1 MAITAQEKD
10 YLQNS
15 KTSHPTGLHYL
26 RRNPH
31 PKKEDHGDCA
41 VRAIALATETE
52 YWLVKHYADDAVVQ
66 RHDGDEPVWGYKKYQ
81 TSYGGMTR
89 QEMSSTI
96 NDMAK
101 SNRKLYDWIYVP
113 YNTVF
118 HKDNLPDVCI
128 ADQDRHVVCVKHG
141 AIWDSWDSRG
151 KTRKL
156 KKVIGVWCH
165 QDEWRKFFNKH
176 NGDLKKAGVCK

>member
-1 MAITAQEKD
+1 MTVELPK
-10 YLQNS
+10 S
-15 KTSHPTGLHYL
+15 SHPSGLHFFK
-26 RRNPH
+26 RNPH

-41 VRAIALATETE
+41 VRAIALATNTE

-66 RHDGDEPVWGYKKYQ
+66 RHDGDEPVWGYKRYQ

-89 QEMSSTI
+89 QEMTSTI

-118 HKDNLPDVCI
+118 HKDNLP
-128 ADQDRHVVCVKHG
+128 KG
-141 AIWDSWDSRG
+141 P
-151 KTRKL
+151 
-156 KKVIGVWCH
+156 
-165 QDEWRKFFNKH
+165 
-176 NGDLKKAGVCK
+176 

>member
-1 MAITAQEKD
+1 MSITEQEKN

-15 KTSHPTGLHYL
+15 KTSHPTGLHYM

-31 PKKEDHGDCA
+31 PKKESHGDCA

-52 YWLVKHYADDAVVQ
+52 YWRVKHHADNAVVQ
-66 RHDGDEPVWGYKKYQ
+66 RHDGDETVCCYKRYQ
-81 TSYGGMTR
+81 TAYGGMTR

-96 NDMAK
+96 NDLAL

-118 HKDNLPDVCI
+118 HKNNFPDVCI

-141 AIWDSWDSRG
+141 SIWDSWDSRG

-165 QDEWRKFFNKH
+165 RDEWTKFFNKH
-176 NGDLKKAGVCK
+176 NGNLKKAGVCK